1 MKCIVWISIC
11 LALVT
16 AGPVEDIWLR
26 YNRRMLGEAKATE
39 ELPARGRII
48 GGVETSIENVPYQLS
63 LLRNNFFSCG
73 ASVISEQWAL
83 SAAHCVYPAPSP
95 HTVTLGGGATNKLDS
110 IIFEVAEIILHP
122 QYDDWAFQYDASL
135 LKTTQPMVG
144 YNIAPIALMPVN
156 EDFPAGTR
164 AVVSGWGVMDIVS
177 GEVSENLRMVSVPI
191 IAQEECQQAWPYSV
205 TDDML
210 CASEPGRSHCGGDSG
225 GPLVVGG
232 RQIGIVSWGQYGCY
246 GVLPS
251 VFARVSHESIRS
263 FISKLAGV

>member
-1 MKCIVWISIC
+1 MKFIVWMSII
-11 LALVT
+11 LAV
-16 AGPVEDIWLR
+16 ASASPVEDIWLK
-26 YNRRMLGEAKATE
+26 YNRRMPGGAKATE

-48 GGVETSIENVPYQLS
+48 GGVETTIENVPYQLN

-83 SAAHCVYPAPSP
+83 SAAHCVYPAPPP
-95 HTVTLGGGATNKLDS
+95 HTVTLGGGATNRLDS
-110 IIFEVAEIILHP
+110 IIFEVAEILLHP
-122 QYDDWAFQYDASL
+122 QYDDWVFQHDASL

-156 EDFPAGTR
+156 EDFPSGTR
-164 AVVSGWGVMDIVS
+164 AVVSGWGITDMVS
-177 GEVSENLRMVSVPI
+177 GEIPENLRMVSVPI
-191 IAQEECQQAWPYSV
+191 IDQEECQRAWPYRV
-205 TDDML
+205 TDDMI
-210 CASEPGRSHCGGDSG
+210 CASEPGRSQCGGDSG

-246 GVLPS
+246 GELPA

-263 FISKLAGV
+263 FISEHAGV